1 MNEWAERNTVQC
13 EVVKIGLNQD
23 KNGHI
28 LKVAIHPSELP
39 KDLVLD
45 PLGTRYVM
53 VLARLN
59 DQDEV
64 VQPKEKSDADKAI
77 DIAGLLCRDNRFI
90 SWMFD
95 HGHSPERTEEG
106 AKEGVREYNI
116 SKDNAVLAQGM
127 AAYQADIYRQAGK
140 TAMLSSIVQ
149 AVGTMGQGSYRQ
161 SQLGFPALDIS
172 AG

>member
-1 MNEWAERNTVQC
+1 MTEWAERNTIQC
-13 EVVKIGLNQD
+13 EVVKIAMTQD

-64 VQPKEKSDADKAI
+64 VQPQEKSEADRI
-77 DIAGLLCRDNRFI
+77 ISQAGLLCRNKRFI
-90 SWMFD
+90 DWLFD
-95 HGHSPERTEEG
+95 HGHSPERSEAG
-106 AKEGVREYNI
+106 AVDAIKEHCGVQSRRDFRTDAEARRRF
-116 SKDNAVLAQGM
+116 KELVAEFE
-127 AAYQADIYRQAGK
+127 AAHKAGEVK
-140 TAMLSSIVQ
+140 K
-149 AVGTMGQGSYRQ
+149 
-161 SQLGFPALDIS
+161 
-172 AG
+172 